1 MSNLAVANQYAKA
14 LLEAISKPGAGPEA
28 GVSAELALAQLDQ
41 FVELMHG
48 STDLHT
54 VLLSPAV
61 SHVAKQKVLAKLGD
75 LLGMHR
81 QLKNFLY
88 VVTRHRRLDLM
99 KEIRERFQALL
110 DESVGIVRA
119 RVETAQPLT
128 DAQRASLEEAL
139 ARITGKQVR
148 CGYDVDDALLG
159 GLAVRMGS
167 TMYDGSVRGQLEGL
181 RRRLTSE

>member
-14 LLEAISKPGAGPEA
+14 LLEAISRPGT
-28 GVSAELALAQLDQ
+28 GVSAEEALAQIDQ
-41 FVELMHG
+41 FIDLVG
-48 STDLHT
+48 TSADLHT
-54 VLLSPAV
+54 ALLSPAV
-61 SHVAKQKVLAKLGD
+61 TPVAKQKVLGRLGD
-75 LLGMHR
+75 LLGMHGH
-81 QLKNFLY
+81 LKNFLF

-99 KEIRERFQALL
+99 KEIRDRFQSLL
-110 DESVGIVRA
+110 DERLGIVRA
-119 RVETAQPLT
+119 RVETARGLS
-128 DAQRASLEEAL
+128 DAQRQAVETAL

-159 GLAVRMGS
+159 GLSVRMGS

>member
-14 LLEAISKPGAGPEA
+14 LLEAITKPGT
-28 GVSAELALAQLDQ
+28 GVSAEQALAQIDQ
-41 FVELMHG
+41 FIDLVHSSAE
-48 STDLHT
+48 LHT

-61 SHVAKQKVLAKLGD
+61 APVAKQKVLGKLGD
-75 LLGMHR
+75 MLGMHGH
-81 QLKNFLY
+81 LKNFLF
-88 VVTRHRRLDLM
+88 VVTRHRRVNLM
-99 KEIRERFQALL
+99 AEIRERFQALL

-119 RVETAQPLT
+119 RVDTARPLT
-128 DAQRASLEEAL
+128 DAQRQALEAAL

-159 GLAVRMGS
+159 GLSVRMGS

>member
-14 LLEAISKPGAGPEA
+14 LLDAVSKPGN
-28 GVSAELALAQLDQ
+28 GVSAEQALAQIDQ
-41 FVELMHG
+41 FIELVH
-48 STDLHT
+48 SSAELHT

-61 SHVAKQKVLAKLGD
+61 TPVAKQKVLAKLGD
-75 LLGMHR
+75 MLGMHG

-88 VVTRHRRLDLM
+88 VVTRHRRLGLM
-99 KEIRERFQALL
+99 AEIRERFQALL
-110 DESVGIVRA
+110 DQSVGIVRA
-119 RVETAQPLT
+119 KVETAHPLSE
-128 DAQRASLEEAL
+128 AQRQALETAL

-148 CGYDVDDALLG
+148 CGYDVDEALLG

-181 RRRLTSE
+181 RRRLSE